1 MKGTRTRAARRR
13 RSFRDPTARYVGSDV
28 LSQALAELDDAQRDL
43 LLLRLQGAP
52 TAQVARRLDTPPSN
66 VEAVVADA
74 LETLRTSGYAGSLLE
89 EMRWE
94 HGPLRSEVVR
104 AHSSEVVVLQRCIGP
119 ECEAIVTQA
128 ATGRTRLYCS
138 SACRQKAYRRRRSGK
153 EAPSLPARPKLRRRF
168 TIRDPWADVPE
179 LPAPFAALQHPVF
192 RQHIVPRLAAWS
204 RGISPSLMEARV
216 LGARPGSRGMA
227 WSLVS
232 SELAN
237 HGSSVSDSYRMWID
251 GSHRARAISLSS
263 VGSLRS
269 VALRGR
275 WRTLAVRGEGSRGRF
290 GQQALSLSSM
300 APYAARHGAART
312 LTSPM
317 FLGITAMRGHARQ
330 PDRGLRVWIPLPSRL
345 TGTAWPLPRG
355 DRPDWPQ
362 STPVGWQRGRMQ
374 ARAWGRKDMDGHQK
388 ASMRK
393 RSGRKG
399 RRSG

>member
-1 MKGTRTRAARRR
+1 MRTRAARRR

-52 TAQVARRLDTPPSN
+52 TTQVARRLDTPPSN

-119 ECEAIVTQA
+119 ECEAIVTQP

-153 EAPSLPARPKLRRRF
+153 EAPPLPAPPKIRRRF

-179 LPAPFAALQHPVF
+179 LPAPFAALQHPAF

-204 RGISPSLMEARV
+204 RGTSPSLVGARV
-216 LGARPGSRGMA
+216 LGVRPGSLGMA
-227 WSLVS
+227 WSLIS

-237 HGSSVSDSYRMWID
+237 PGSSVGDSYRMLID

-269 VALRGR
+269 VAFQGR
-275 WRTLAVRGEGSRGRF
+275 WRALAVRGENSWGRF

-300 APYAARHGAART
+300 TSYAARDGAART

-317 FLGITAMRGHARQ
+317 LLGIPAMRGHARQ
-330 PDRGLRVWIPLPSRL
+330 PDRGLRGWIPLPSRP
-345 TGTAWPLPRG
+345 TGTDWSSPRG

-362 STPVGWQRGRMQ
+362 SKLADWQRDRKR
-374 ARAWGRKDMDGHQK
+374 ARAWGKKDTEGHQR
-388 ASMRK
+388 APVGK
-393 RSGRKG
+393 RPERKG

>member
-1 MKGTRTRAARRR
+1 MRTRAARRR

-104 AHSSEVVVLQRCIGP
+104 DHSSEVVVLQRCIWP
-119 ECEAIVTQA
+119 ECEAIVAQP

-153 EAPSLPARPKLRRRF
+153 EAPSLPAPPKVRRRF

-204 RGISPSLMEARV
+204 RGISPSPLGARV
-216 LGARPGSRGMA
+216 LGSRPGSRGMA
-227 WSLVS
+227 WSLVLPA
-232 SELAN
+232 LAT
-237 HGSSVSDSYRMWID
+237 HGSPIGDSYRMLID
-251 GSHRARAISLSS
+251 GSHRARAISPSF
-263 VGSLRS
+263 VGSLHS
-269 VALRGR
+269 VAVRGR
-275 WRTLAVRGEGSRGRF
+275 WRTQAVLGENSWGSF
-290 GQQALSLSSM
+290 GQQALPLSSM
-300 APYAARHGAART
+300 APFAARHGAART

-317 FLGITAMRGHARQ
+317 LLGIPAIRGHARQ
-330 PDRGLRVWIPLPSRL
+330 PDRGLRGWIPPPSRP
-345 TGTAWPLPRG
+345 TGTAWALPRG
-355 DRPDWPQ
+355 DRLHWPQ
-362 STPVGWQRGRMQ
+362 SKPVGWQRGRTQ
-374 ARAWGRKDMDGHQK
+374 SRAWGRKHMGGHQK
-388 ASMRK
+388 ASMRR